1 MVVFEDEVF
10 FQQSGSTHRT
20 FARIGKGIIV
30 KSEPVKR
37 CIKAL
42 GAISDE
48 ANPSFYFKFA
58 PVFNQV
64 SFLRFLQKLVNR
76 YAGRKI
82 FMILDNVRYHHA
94 RTIKEWLE
102 ENSEK
107 IELHFLPPYSPN
119 LNPIETVWKKVK
131 TESVHNKHFRTQEE
145 LQKNVFRRFNRIQG
159 NPASVR
165 NIIKPNLL
173 GNIQ

>member
-1 MVVFEDEVF
+1 MFEDEVF

-20 FARIGKGIIV
+20 FAKIGTGTIV

-42 GAISDE
+42 GVVSDE
-48 ANPSFYFKFA
+48 QNPSFYFKFA
-58 PVFNQV
+58 PVFNQDT
-64 SFLRFLQKLVNR
+64 FFRFLKKLVKR

-82 FMILDNVRYHHA
+82 FMVLDNVRYHHA
-94 RTIKEWLE
+94 RKIKEWLE
-102 ENSEK
+102 KNSEK

-119 LNPIETVWKKVK
+119 LNPVEKVWKKVK
-131 TESVHNKHFRTQEE
+131 KESVHNKHFRTQEE
-145 LQKNVFRRFNRIQG
+145 LKVNLFRRFNRIQG

-165 NIIKPNLL
+165 NLIKPNLIR
-173 GNIQ
+173 NIQ